1 MSGNFTRPLSKMY
14 SLYVVEYMKV
24 RLDLTRVELLTGFH
38 CLGRLIATVYR
49 VTNALAY
56 YNKDL

>member
-1 MSGNFTRPLSKMY
+1 MY

-24 RLDLTRVELLTGFH
+24 RLDLTRVEPLTGFH
-38 CLGRLIATVYR
+38 SLGRLIATVYI

-56 YNKDL
+56 YNKELDS